1 MYSLDVVE
9 GKLVGYREYL
19 SGDVGITVIDLRT
32 DEILV
37 YDEVVNS
44 ED

>member
-1 MYSLDVVE
+1 MWWRANWWDI
-9 GKLVGYREYL
+9 EYL